1 MLLNEAII
9 YWVYKKQNL
18 CETSNFGSEFFAM
31 KQAVECFRG
40 FRYKIRMFDIPF
52 EDPTFVYG
60 NNHYVISNTL
70 TLKNNSN
77 SVAFHLILEGCV
89 CDERRTTYVNTH
101 ENLAYLLT
109 NPLPSGEKRWRF
121 VRRLIY
127 RL

>member
-18 CETSNFGSEFFAM
+18 CETSNFGSKFFAM

-52 EDPTFVYG
+52 EDPTFVHG
-60 NNHYVISNTL
+60 NNNYIISSTSVPAL

-77 SVAFHLILEGCV
+77 SIAFHLILEGCA
-89 CDERRTTYVNTH
+89 CDEWRTTYVNTH
-101 ENLAYLLT
+101 ENLADLLT
-109 NPLPSGEKRWRF
+109 NPLPSGEKR
-121 VRRLIY
+121 
-127 RL
+127 